1 MKLKEIKSILEASVI
16 TGEEFLEK
24 EIKTVY
30 GSDLMSDVLT
40 FVKPGALLLTGL
52 TNSQVVRT
60 AEISDVSAICF
71 VCGKEPQSETVK
83 LARKNNV
90 PVLVTHFS
98 MYESCGR
105 LFKEGIASCSSWD
118 KK

>member
-1 MKLKEIKSILEASVI
+1 MI
-16 TGEEFLEK
+16 TGEESLEK

-60 AEISDVSAICF
+60 AEISEVSAVCF

-83 LARKNNV
+83 LAKKNNV

-105 LFKEGIASCSSWD
+105 LFKEGMSSCCSSD